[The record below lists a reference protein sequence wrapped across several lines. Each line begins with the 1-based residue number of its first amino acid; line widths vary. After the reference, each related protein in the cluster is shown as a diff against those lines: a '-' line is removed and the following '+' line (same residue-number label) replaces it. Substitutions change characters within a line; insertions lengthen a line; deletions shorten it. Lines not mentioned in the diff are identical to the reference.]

1 LLPRFQAAPVD
12 DWVASSGPWTPGANI
27 SLTIEDGSGVVY
39 SDSQTADA
47 GGNFSF
53 DFRGVFDL
61 QRGHV
66 VTVSDG
72 ADTKTH
78 TVTNLFLDFVDVAAD
93 TVWVHGNGRLSVTA
107 DGSGNWTADF
117 GGMTDLTYLSNIGSE
132 QTDSEGD
139 STVVYWAS
147 PSSWAVEIDIKPNSC
162 PNSLNRDPKGVLT
175 VAVHDTPDLDITT
188 IDTAS
193 VRLEGVAPIRISV
206 KDIVTPVFVLD
217 PQFVC
222 ECNSDGAD
230 GYDDLILKFNA
241 SDVRDVLGEVQHGD
255 VIELILAGNLIDGTL
270 IEGKDCIVFVK
281 KGLKD

>member
-1 LLPRFQAAPVD
+1 
-12 DWVASSGPWTPGANI
+12 
-27 SLTIEDGSGVVY
+27 
-39 SDSQTADA
+39 
-47 GGNFSF
+47 
-53 DFRGVFDL
+53 
-61 QRGHV
+61 
-66 VTVSDG
+66 
-72 ADTKTH
+72 
-78 TVTNLFLDFVDVAAD
+78 
-93 TVWVHGNGRLSVTA
+93 
-107 DGSGNWTADF
+107 
-117 GGMTDLTYLSNIGSE
+117 
-132 QTDSEGD
+132 
-139 STVVYWAS
+139 VYWAS